1 GLWWLRRAEAAAHR
15 AGKGYGPDASVTADR
30 AAADEL
36 VRERATTAREFDPA
50 EIHHGH
56 RSDSP
61 PPVLLAALPL
71 IVVASVN
78 PLMSRVLLPRLDFS
92 YLAEERWGAT
102 SISGVAGVW
111 SVVVGLAAA
120 IAVVIL
126 CNRSRLP
133 SLRQSMDAGAN
144 ASVLPGLSVASLVGF
159 GAVIATRRLS
169 QSCAI
174 GCWEYRVAHSSHS
187 LWRRMSSLRS
197 LARLPA
203 D

>member
-1 GLWWLRRAEAAAHR
+1 
-15 AGKGYGPDASVTADR
+15 
-30 AAADEL
+30 
-36 VRERATTAREFDPA
+36 EFDPG
-50 EIHHGH
+50 EIHQGH
-56 RSDSP
+56 RSASP

-71 IVVASVN
+71 IVVVAVN
-78 PLMSRVLLPRLDFS
+78 LLMSLVLLPRLDLS

-120 IAVVIL
+120 IAVAIL
-126 CNRSRLP
+126 CNLSLLP
-133 SLRQSMDAGAN
+133 SLRQTSEAGAH
-144 ASVLPGLSVASLVGF
+144 ASGLPGLSVASLVGF

>member
-1 GLWWLRRAEAAAHR
+1 
-15 AGKGYGPDASVTADR
+15 
-30 AAADEL
+30 
-36 VRERATTAREFDPA
+36 
-50 EIHHGH
+50 GH
-56 RSDSP
+56 RSDSS

-71 IVVASVN
+71 IVVVAVN
-78 PLMSRVLLPRLDFS
+78 LLMSLVLLPRLDLS

-102 SISGVAGVW
+102 SISGVAGEW
-111 SVVVGLAAA
+111 ALVVGLAAA
-120 IAVVIL
+120 VAVVTL
-126 CNRSRLP
+126 CDRRRRSSP
-133 SLRQSMDAGAN
+133 RQSMDAGAN